1 MSSQSHTQHNIQT
14 QNQKSDN
21 RKKKKKKKVPLSLIT
36 IRTLQLLS
44 QEELPDLLF
53 SACAYHS
60 FGARTHM
67 MTLV

>member
-1 MSSQSHTQHNIQT
+1 MSSQPHTQHNIQT

-21 RKKKKKKKVPLSLIT
+21 RKKKKKVPLSLIT